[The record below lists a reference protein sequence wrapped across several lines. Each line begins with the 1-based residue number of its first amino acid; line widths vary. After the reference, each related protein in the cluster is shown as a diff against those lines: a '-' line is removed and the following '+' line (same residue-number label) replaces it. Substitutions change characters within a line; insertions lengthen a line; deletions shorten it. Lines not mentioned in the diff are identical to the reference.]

1 MALPTQQE
9 FEADLANA
17 TPPVLEETDECPICM
32 NSFTNPVRTPCN
44 HDFCSACLLQAF
56 QRNNTCPHCRR
67 ILFQP
72 RPFDPAEDQYD
83 VGRGRSG
90 DNEEVEEGE
99 LEEEEEILDYEEEM
113 AYASDD
119 SDIRARHPLA
129 GEEGYIPR
137 DWAVGSMSRDE
148 QDWPVGSVARDE
160 PEWPNDRGGHVVA
173 EGRSEMAEE
182 EEVEEVQR

>member
-17 TPPVLEETDECPICM
+17 TPPVIQETDECPICM

-56 QRNNTCPHCRR
+56 QRTNTCPHCRR
-67 ILFQP
+67 RLFQA

-83 VGRGRSG
+83 VGRQRSG
-90 DNEEVEEGE
+90 DEEVEEGE
-99 LEEEEEILDYEEEM
+99 LEEEEEIPDYEEEM

-148 QDWPVGSVARDE
+148 QDWPVGSIERDE
-160 PEWPNDRGGHVVA
+160 PGWRNDRVGDVATEGQPGVV
-173 EGRSEMAEE
+173 GEE
-182 EEVEEVQR
+182 AVEEDRR